1 MEYIYI
7 YEYMNLN
14 YGRDFW
20 IPLKLGNACIIGQT
34 IRQKRRVSISQ
45 AMMGMTWA
53 CQVVR
58 KERSFS
64 NLQIR
69 WGAKNT
75 KGLGWFPIWGTKNPG
90 QKNGGWV
97 GKSYEK
103 HQPWILDYMIVDG
116 RLAIQKIQKWHWDS
130 HVPQSASERL
140 VHGVA
145 MKNQQLGMFKDPLGP
160 HLWGQV
166 MPAKNE
172 DPNFHLAKTFSH
184 FL

>member
-1 MEYIYI
+1 
-7 YEYMNLN
+7 MNLI
-14 YGRDFW
+14 YGRYFW
-20 IPLKLGNACIIGQT
+20 IPLKLGNTCIIGQT

-90 QKNGGWV
+90 QKKRGVGLENHMKNINHGFLAGWLLMEDSPFKRYKSDTETYTYPNLRRNGWCMV
-97 GKSYEK
+97 SLWKTARSVLRI
-103 HQPWILDYMIVDG
+103 HWILTYEDKF
-116 RLAIQKIQKWHWDS
+116 RLPRMRI
-130 HVPQSASERL
+130 L
-140 VHGVA
+140 
-145 MKNQQLGMFKDPLGP
+145 
-160 HLWGQV
+160 
-166 MPAKNE
+166 
-172 DPNFHLAKTFSH
+172 TFT
-184 FL
+184 

>member
-1 MEYIYI
+1 
-7 YEYMNLN
+7 MNLN

-20 IPLKLGNACIIGQT
+20 IPLKLGNTCIIGQT
-34 IRQKRRVSISQ
+34 IRQKRHVSISQ

-75 KGLGWFPIWGTKNPG
+75 KGLGWFPIWGTTNPG

-103 HQPWILDYMIVDG
+103 HQPWVLEDSPFKRYKSDTETYTYPNLRRNGWCMVLLWKTARSVLRIHWILTYADKLCLPRMRI
-116 RLAIQKIQKWHWDS
+116 L
-130 HVPQSASERL
+130 
-140 VHGVA
+140 
-145 MKNQQLGMFKDPLGP
+145 
-160 HLWGQV
+160 
-166 MPAKNE
+166 
-172 DPNFHLAKTFSH
+172 TFT
-184 FL
+184 